1 MSRHNNSLSLSLS
14 RSSLFFFSFLKF
26 MFLWFWF
33 HFCSYKVHLIL
44 LIYVSFSISFI
55 LFQWFWY
62 VGGCGIGWVWSWD
75 RLWAP
80 YVCEYASKRNR
91 ETNLFEFLE
100 LYDFLGVQGNWCIW
114 HFGYLLMGFKGL
126 HAYMYV
132 HRESFDWQRL
142 VCVLELAKVTEA
154 SKASLV
160 YPLSSWYANPLA
172 CLTVSA

>member
-1 MSRHNNSLSLSLS
+1 MLD
-14 RSSLFFFSFLKF
+14 FFDLCFIFYFIYFVS
-26 MFLWFWF
+26 
-33 HFCSYKVHLIL
+33 VILIC
-44 LIYVSFSISFI
+44 
-55 LFQWFWY
+55 W
-62 VGGCGIGWVWSWD
+62 WVWIEWIWSWD

-142 VCVLELAKVTEA
+142 ICVLELAKVTEA
-154 SKASLV
+154 SRASLV
-160 YPLSSWYANPLA
+160 YPQSSWYANQLA